1 MQLQPPFILS
11 LLVKDQEGFWLPRGS
26 PLCHR
31 SSWRPLIGQ
40 VMYGYFYDPQAYK
53 AINKSPSF
61 TSMEKRCRIQQ
72 WLSLLYSFS
81 HSSYCICSVANPFFL
96 LPKKKSFCFIS
107 FHYFPRWRRDSAF
120 QLESYCKR
128 ESESHISEA
137 GQTLKFTAVP
147 YTRNPWC
154 HPYHPSS
161 QGLALSWWLIQ
172 RMWSWGALEYG
183 GSDSSK
189 AGH

>member
-11 LLVKDQEGFWLPRGS
+11 LLVKDQEGSWLPRGS

-31 SSWRPLIGQ
+31 PSWRPLIGQ

-96 LPKKKSFCFIS
+96 LPKKKKAFVLYHFIIFLGEGGIQHFS
-107 FHYFPRWRRDSAF
+107 WN
-120 QLESYCKR
+120 
-128 ESESHISEA
+128 HIAKEN
-137 GQTLKFTAVP
+137 Q
-147 YTRNPWC
+147 NPTYRKQDK
-154 HPYHPSS
+154 HLSSQPYHTHGTHDVTPTT
-161 QGLALSWWLIQ
+161 LHHK
-172 RMWSWGALEYG
+172 
-183 GSDSSK
+183 D
-189 AGH
+189 